1 MDHYYA
7 NVPEDLASLGHREVV
22 ELYERGASI
31 PNKAIEGLSEED
43 LTAFPVPNTW
53 SIKQIVVHLADTDSI
68 SIYRMKRIISEENP
82 AWDIYDE
89 NALVTALD
97 YQSQNAT
104 DVAEMFALNRRVF
117 TQVLRGLSDE
127 AFARTAQH
135 AEVGALTLGN
145 FLRLYVHHVRHH
157 LEFILKKREM
167 LGKGI
172 EL

>member
-1 MDHYYA
+1 MGHFYA
-7 NVPEDLASLGHREVV
+7 NVPEDLSALGHRQVV
-22 ELYERGASI
+22 ELYQRGAAI
-31 PNKAIEGLSEED
+31 PNRAIEGLSEEE

-82 AWDIYDE
+82 QWDLYDE
-89 NALVTALD
+89 NALVSALD

-104 DVAEMFALNRRVF
+104 DVAETFALNRRVF

-127 AFARTAQH
+127 AFERTAQH
-135 AEVGALTLGN
+135 AEVGALSLAN
-145 FLRLYVHHVRHH
+145 FLRIYVHHVRHH
-157 LEFILKKREM
+157 LDFILKKREM